1 MRSGVKICGIT
12 TAEDALAAVAA
23 GADALGFV
31 MSASP
36 RQIGA
41 AEVRAIIDRLPPFMA
56 TVGVFVD
63 EPLAR
68 VQEASAA
75 AGVSM
80 VQLQGD
86 EDPDYCRAV
95 GRPVIKGFKVG
106 GSVDARRVADYQVA
120 ACLFDTLVEGKAG
133 GTGRR
138 FDWRLLHGLALP
150 RPVIIAG
157 GLTADTVGEVIRRL
171 NPAMVDVSSGVAADA
186 RRKDPAR
193 MRAFVDAVRRARRDV
208 ADGGDL
214 LVDAFDDRPLIEI
227 DGRQFL
233 VNPLTEQVPATTAGL
248 LRCAAERC
256 CDALDL
262 DPGLKLVGEEDKG
275 GALLAAVSLL
285 SGLPYGIA
293 RWYPSGLAGQVS
305 VDFSCEY
312 TSGGLYLNGVDAGD
326 RVAIVDDLIST
337 GGTLIGLIE
346 AVRRAGAVVEQ
357 VVCVAEK
364 VDYDGVGR
372 VRQATGLNVRTLV
385 RIAVDGPRSRVV
397 GLGYGPSASLAEELE
412 IHA

>member
-1 MRSGVKICGIT
+1 MRNGVKICGIT

-36 RQIGA
+36 RQVSA
-41 AEVRAIIDRLPPFMA
+41 AEVRAIVDRLPPFVA

-63 EPLAR
+63 EPLTR

-86 EDPDYCRAV
+86 ESPDYCRAV

-106 GSVDARRVADYQVA
+106 GLVDLRKVADYPVA
-120 ACLFDTLVEGKAG
+120 ACLFDTLVEGEAG

-138 FDWRLLHGLALP
+138 FDWGRLDGLVFP
-150 RPVIIAG
+150 RPVIVAG
-157 GLTADTVGEVIRRL
+157 GLTAETVGDLIHRL

-208 ADGGDL
+208 AAGTDP

-233 VNPLTEQVPATTAGL
+233 VNPLTEQVPATTATL
-248 LRCAAERC
+248 LRSAAERC

-262 DPGLKLVGEEDKG
+262 DPELKLVGEEDKG

-372 VRQATGLNVRTLV
+372 VRAATGLDVRTLV

-397 GLGYGPSASLAEELE
+397 GLGYGPASQAEELKV
-412 IHA
+412 HA